1 MKIWSM
7 YAGERKMFNNKWDIV
22 ITTAMC
28 VLLMNG
34 CATNKNMK
42 KETALNE
49 EINKKI
55 TEVERKSGAG
65 RLLLLNQVSWKL
77 FTENVDICRN
87 IKKHFGFSMQESETR
102 PGIWFVTH
110 VIKGSPAWKS
120 GLDKR
125 DKVIVS
131 KEINNHLLIEIR
143 RKNQIYQKII
153 DATWICDMPVNYIES
168 ENMGAYLKDNKI
180 FITSSLIGMTEN
192 DSEIAAIIA
201 HEWSHSMD
209 TECKDENISYLPAV
223 STGIRIAGRYLLKE
237 LGISGLIYLFKS
249 AATEDGKERGRK
261 SDSRE
266 ASREYDRKRRMSKLD
281 CESKADM
288 LSLKLMKKAGFDTGA
303 AINLLEKLSR
313 AFKERKDMETSY
325 QLRKRAGHLRKIVNA
340 QKLH

>member
-1 MKIWSM
+1 
-7 YAGERKMFNNKWDIV
+7 MFNNKWNIV
-22 ITTAMC
+22 ITTVMC

-42 KETALNE
+42 KETALKE

-55 TEVERKSGAG
+55 MDMERTSGPD
-65 RLLLLNQVSWKL
+65 RLLLVNQVSWKL
-77 FTENVDICRN
+77 FTENVDICKGN
-87 IKKHFGFSMQESETR
+87 IRKHFGFSMQESEIR

-120 GLDKR
+120 GLNKR

-131 KEINNHLLIEIR
+131 KEINNHLLIEVR

-168 ENMGAYLKDNKI
+168 EDMGAYLEDNKI

-209 TECKDENISYLPAV
+209 TECNNENISYLPAV
-223 STGIRIAGRYLLKE
+223 STGIRMAGRYLLKE
-237 LGISGLIYLFKS
+237 LGISGLIYILFKS
-249 AATEDGKERGRK
+249 DSTDDENERGRK
-261 SDSRE
+261 SDKRE
-266 ASREYDRKRRMSKLD
+266 ASREYDRKRGMNESGLNKLD
-281 CESKADM
+281 CEGKADI

-313 AFKERKDMETSY
+313 TFEKKEDMETSY
-325 QLRKRAGHLRKIVNA
+325 KLRKRAWDLRKIVNDT
-340 QKLH
+340 QRLH